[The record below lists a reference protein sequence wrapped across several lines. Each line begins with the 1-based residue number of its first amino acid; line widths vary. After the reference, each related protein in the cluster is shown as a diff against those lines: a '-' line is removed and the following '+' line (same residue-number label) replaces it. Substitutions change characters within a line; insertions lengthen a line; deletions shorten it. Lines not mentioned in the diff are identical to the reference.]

1 MIEKARL
8 SDENLNKVYRETQ
21 IMKRLSHP
29 NIIRLYQ
36 VCFSSNLLLFIQMI
50 YFSFILIKIR
60 LGVRL
65 LFRELFIFSN

>member
-8 SDENLNKVYRETQ
+8 SVENLNKVYRETQ

-36 VCFSSNLLLFIQMI
+36 VCRTLKFTIFNL
-50 YFSFILIKIR
+50 ILIDI
-60 LGVRL
+60 
-65 LFRELFIFSN
+65 